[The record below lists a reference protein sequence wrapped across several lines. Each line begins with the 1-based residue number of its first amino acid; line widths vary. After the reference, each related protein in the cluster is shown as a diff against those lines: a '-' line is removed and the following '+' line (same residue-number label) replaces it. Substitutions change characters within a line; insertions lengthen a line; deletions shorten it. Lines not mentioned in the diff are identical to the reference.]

1 MEEFLKILSLILI
14 SSVKFAV
21 GPPMVYFNEKYD
33 FTWLETNL
41 YSILGG
47 MIGVIIFMHFSEW
60 LIELW
65 DRVRLFFFKRK
76 QRKNELFSPPVADS
90 EEKLEIHY
98 QYVETS
104 MPARRIFTPRN
115 RRMVK
120 LWRKYGLIGL
130 AALTPI
136 LFSIPIGTFFMTRL
150 VKNNRKI
157 IFYMFISITS
167 WSLLLTTLFELLH
180 VRSINEII
188 K

>member
-1 MEEFLKILSLILI
+1 M
-14 SSVKFAV
+14 
-21 GPPMVYFNEKYD
+21 
-33 FTWLETNL
+33 

-65 DRVRLFFFKRK
+65 DRIRLYFFKRK
-76 QRKNELFSPPVADS
+76 QRKDELFSPPVADTD
-90 EEKLEIHY
+90 EKIEIRY
-98 QYVETS
+98 QYVEKS
-104 MPARRIFTPRN
+104 LPARKIFTPRN

-120 LWRKYGLIGL
+120 LWRNYGLIGL

-136 LFSIPIGTFFMTRL
+136 LFSIPLGTFFMTRL
-150 VKNNRKI
+150 EKNNRKI
-157 IFYMFISITS
+157 IFYMFVSITS
-167 WSLLLTTLFELLH
+167 WSLLMTTMFELLH

>member
-1 MEEFLKILSLILI
+1 MEELLKILSLILI

-76 QRKNELFSPPVADS
+76 QRRNNLFSPPVADTS
-90 EEKLEIHY
+90 ENIQIHY
-98 QYVETS
+98 QYVDSTL
-104 MPARRIFTPRN
+104 PARKIFTPRN

-120 LWRKYGLIGL
+120 LWRTYGLIGL
-130 AALTPI
+130 AVLTPI
-136 LFSIPIGTFFMTRL
+136 LFSIPLGTFFMTRL
-150 VKNNRKI
+150 EKNNRKI
-157 IFYMFISITS
+157 LFYMFVSITT
-167 WSLLLTTLFELLH
+167 WSLLMTTVFELLH
-180 VRSINEII
+180 VRSFNEII